1 MTIPELRNQDH
12 ATRIMQ
18 LELCTVLMINIDTV
32 ITRVLAFF
40 RSIINLMKNDDAVIL
55 KTYIILKTYYENI
68 F

>member
-32 ITRVLAFF
+32 ITRVLALF
-40 RSIINLMKNDDAVIL
+40 RSIINLMKNDDAVIQ
-55 KTYIILKTYYENI
+55 KTYIILKTYSENI

>member
-1 MTIPELRNQDH
+1 KTIPELRNQNH

-55 KTYIILKTYYENI
+55 KTYIILKTYSENI
-68 F
+68 